1 MSVDT
6 FKLYQD
12 AFVMG
17 AVMQRGNFEPA
28 AHLMTSILTRLGVR
42 SNIDV
47 KAIFSPPN
55 PGGNVISIFQK
66 AGYGNLTGIINSGF
80 TSSRI
85 GNTALI
91 MAIIEQEEP
100 RHDLQQMLE
109 VLSTDL
115 QSPQIAITINWF
127 FQYPIKDHLLRERD
141 AIVKE
146 LKILLTQDSPKKK
159 AISKLGFRV
168 MAFASIILES
178 INIGIFLSP
187 ENLINDIVKRVE
199 TRARISSMVRIGI
212 IPAALVLLT
221 AVVIPFLPAELLLST
236 NLITESTLS
245 YIAIIFGSFL
255 LPITKILYDRSS
267 YHRIVTEVGNLI
279 THLGFEQ
286 IFRDTFNQIR
296 EQGKTA
302 EVAAATAHAI
312 GNEFLINF
320 LIGKETKYTP
330 KQLEEM
336 RKMLIM
342 QNEQRIR
349 LTQAKTEPT

>member
-12 AFVMG
+12 AFVIG

-47 KAIFSPPN
+47 KSVFRPPN
-55 PGGNVISIFQK
+55 PVGNVVTIFQK

-85 GNTALI
+85 GNAALI
-91 MAIIEQEEP
+91 LALIEQEKP
-100 RHDLQQMLE
+100 RHDLHQILE
-109 VLSTDL
+109 VLTTDL

-127 FQYPIKDHLLRERD
+127 FQYPLKDHLLSERD
-141 AIVKE
+141 SIIAE
-146 LKILLTQDSPKKK
+146 LKKLMSQKSPKKEK
-159 AISKLGFRV
+159 ITKLGFRV

-199 TRARISSMVRIGI
+199 TKARISSMVRIGL
-212 IPAALVLLT
+212 IPAALVLLI
-221 AVVIPFLPAELLLST
+221 AVLIPLLPLDLILSS
-236 NLITESTLS
+236 NLITESTLG
-245 YIAIIFGSFL
+245 YVAIIFGSFL

-267 YHRIVTEVGNLI
+267 YTRIVTEVGNLI
-279 THLGFEQ
+279 SNLGFEQ
-286 IFRDTFNQIR
+286 IFIDTFNQIL
-296 EQGKTA
+296 EEGKKS
-302 EVAAATAHAI
+302 EVAASTAHAI
-312 GNEFLINF
+312 ANEFLVNF
-320 LIGKETKYTP
+320 LIGKETKYTH
-330 KQLEEM
+330 KQLDEM
-336 RKMLIM
+336 RKNLIF
-342 QNEQRIR
+342 QNEQRMK
-349 LTQAKTEPT
+349 LMQTKNDPT